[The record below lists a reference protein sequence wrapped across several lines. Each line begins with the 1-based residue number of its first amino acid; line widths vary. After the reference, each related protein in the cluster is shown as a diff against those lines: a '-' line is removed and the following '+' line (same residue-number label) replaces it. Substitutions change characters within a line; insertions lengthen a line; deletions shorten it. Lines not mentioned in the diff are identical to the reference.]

1 MAIEDIMA
9 CMALEVLETQK
20 VALLSSLDICPSNKR
35 HMPWTNDKKSLMRK
49 VMKIA
54 FITLGQIGKV
64 LAVVLVNRYWNY
76 TLWSNDL

>member
-1 MAIEDIMA
+1 
-9 CMALEVLETQK
+9 
-20 VALLSSLDICPSNKR
+20 
-35 HMPWTNDKKSLMRK
+35 MPWTNDKKSLMRK

-64 LAVVLVNRYWNY
+64 LAIVLVNRYWNY